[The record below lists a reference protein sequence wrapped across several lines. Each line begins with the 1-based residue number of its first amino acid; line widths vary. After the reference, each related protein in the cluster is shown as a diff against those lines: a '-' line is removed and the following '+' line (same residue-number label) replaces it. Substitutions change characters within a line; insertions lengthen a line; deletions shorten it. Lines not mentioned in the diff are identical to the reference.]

1 MDTRPLT
8 CTFLD
13 GTVVKVTP
21 CEQWS
26 LRELIARETG
36 HRSNTLLLLD
46 SDGKECKEYGCKLS
60 SYGLWG
66 LREATVIVRPC
77 PVHRKYNMRIQSTRS
92 DRAVLMFGLTFA
104 QDGSGDVEANWAML
118 AECVCMVIA
127 VELVSNV
134 SPPQHLITIGHC
146 NHSKHNLFCKRTD
159 FQEIKV
165 MYTASLQ
172 QWVQPK
178 KMMTSDGMIE
188 VTNLEVYDDGIDD
201 RYEEPRKVQK
211 IVKE

>member
-60 SYGLWG
+60 SYGLHG
-66 LREATVIVRPC
+66 SREATVIVRPC
-77 PVHRKYNMRIQSTRS
+77 PVHRKYTMRIQSIYS
-92 DRAVLMFGLTFA
+92 GRAVLMFGLTFA

-118 AECVCMVIA
+118 AECVCIDIA
-127 VELVSNV
+127 VELVPNV
-134 SPPQHLITIGHC
+134 SPPQHLITLGHC
-146 NHSKHNLFCKRTD
+146 NQFNHDLSCKLTD

-165 MYTASLQ
+165 MYTSSLQ

-178 KMMTSDGMIE
+178 QMMTSDGMIE
-188 VTNLEVYDDGIDD
+188 ITKLQVYDDGIDS
-201 RYEEPRKVQK
+201 RYEEHCEAQKVVQ
-211 IVKE
+211 E